1 MVKVFDFAMQIP
13 YLCGAE
19 DPERWARLS
28 KMAYDDEMDH
38 DRSVF
43 KRKETDFFQ
52 PGRRL
57 RSAFAF
63 TAFPHDAGKAAHCM
77 NLLKIWEISHY
88 EKEHGESGHEAEK
101 QDLILD
107 AIEAEKKYPD
117 IAEVLTVEQAVANY
131 GW

>member
-1 MVKVFDFAMQIP
+1 MVNVLAFAMRIP

-19 DPERWARLS
+19 DPERWARLN
-28 KMAYDDEMDH
+28 KMAYDDELDH
-38 DRSVF
+38 DKSVYA
-43 KRKETDFFQ
+43 RKISDMET

-57 RSAFAF
+57 RVFFGF
-63 TAFPHDAGKAAHCM
+63 TAFKHDQDKAKHCY

-88 EKEHGESGHEAEK
+88 EIEHGESGHEKEK
-101 QDLILD
+101 QNLIV
-107 AIEAEKKYPD
+107 EAVSDEKKYPD

>member
-1 MVKVFDFAMQIP
+1 MVNVLDFAMKIP

-19 DPERWARLS
+19 DPERWARLN
-28 KMAYDDEMDH
+28 KMAYDDELDH

-43 KRKETDFFQ
+43 KRTESDRLQ

-57 RSAFAF
+57 RPAFAF
-63 TAFPHDAGKAAHCM
+63 TAFPHDEGKARHCL

-88 EKEHGESGHEAEK
+88 EIEHGESGHEAEK
-101 QDLILD
+101 QDLMLD
-107 AIEAEKKYPD
+107 AIEDEKKYPD
-117 IAEVLTVEQAVANY
+117 IAAALTVEQAAANY